1 MKKIKEQIDYGSR
14 RERMDP
20 SLERKLASPESL
32 YGSNPAMRKG
42 PADVQRLV
50 SARFQKVAEKLSQ
63 ATGINDLSPRNVQEM
78 LIGEMMQ
85 RTMSAMRIESR
96 FIPQLEQLAIDASL
110 EETETPSDWFNI
122 KAYLNRSPEAP
133 TREFKFKAKEDKPK
147 LDLSS
152 PDIDFSEF
160 EASLEEEDRIEL
172 ERYKRDIINALIQGA
187 AKKGHYIFQKPDVK
201 ARLDEMNPQLYQNY
215 LIIMAVN
222 DFLYFTKEQ
231 MIEMMSQT
239 GSGVAGKV
247 DVDDNDEDEGGDE
260 GSEDTPDTKIT
271 AMGALFPILC
281 HEIIKGI
288 EEAKGR
294 YGLPE
299 DPVTREKVTGKTDIL
314 PNEPM
319 QLRVGPEI
327 VEKLRFALPDEI
339 YDNPGLINW
348 FHIVLYQTPAQE
360 FLKLIGDV
368 ISDDERKVKNAQK
381 EFEYILREAKK
392 MMAEYDEYKSER
404 SSERDSDPY
413 PSSQDDDGDVAYG
426 DDDDDDDEDGYDD
439 LFRELGIDPP
449 RD

>member
-1 MKKIKEQIDYGSR
+1 MKKIKEQIDYGNR

-20 SLERKLASPESL
+20 SLERKISSPESL

-50 SARFQKVAEKLSQ
+50 SSRFQKVAEKLSQ
-63 ATGINDLSPRNVQEM
+63 ATGIEDLSPRNVQEM
-78 LIGEMMQ
+78 LMGEMMQ
-85 RTMSAMRIESR
+85 KVMTTMRIESR
-96 FIPQLEQLAIDASL
+96 FVNELERLSIEASL
-110 EETETPSDWFNI
+110 EESETPADWFNI
-122 KAYLNRSPEAP
+122 KAYLNRSPEQA
-133 TREFKFKAKEDKPK
+133 TREFRFKPTEDKPK
-147 LDLSS
+147 LKLDS

-160 EASLEEEDRIEL
+160 EASLEEEDRLEL

-201 ARLDEMNPQLYQNY
+201 ARLDALNPQLYQNY

-231 MIEMMSQT
+231 MIEMMAQT
-239 GSGVAGKV
+239 GSGVGGKV
-247 DVDDNDEDEGGDE
+247 DVDDNDEDGDE
-260 GSEDTPDTKIT
+260 GGEDNPDTKIT
-271 AMGALFPILC
+271 AQGMIFPILC

-319 QLRVGPEI
+319 QLRIGPEI

-360 FLKLIGDV
+360 FLKVIGDV
-368 ISDDERKVKNAQK
+368 ISDDDRKIKSAQR
-381 EFEYILREAKK
+381 EFELMLREAKK
-392 MMAEYDEYKSER
+392 MMQEYEEYKSEK
-404 SSERDSDPY
+404 DSDSYSTP
-413 PSSQDDDGDVAYG
+413 DDDGGDVAYG
-426 DDDDDDDEDGYDD
+426 DDDENDDDDDYGNYDD
-439 LFRELGIDPP
+439 LFRDLGIDPP